1 MSVLNFYNGLTTK
14 ERFLLSLLIIT
25 IILSSI
31 FMLQSYSSNRRLKKL
46 YESEIQKTKKKYLE
60 DIRQR
65 EENIQ
70 NLLIK
75 NKQQDEVIKQANK
88 SIDSLQKLKNRVEI
102 KYKWKYKEIE
112 LYNTE
117 QIKNYWKNEFKN

>member
-14 ERFLLSLLIIT
+14 ERFFLSLLIIT

-70 NLLIK
+70 NLLNK
-75 NKQQDEVIKQANK
+75 NKEQDEVIKKAKN
-88 SIDSLQKLKNRVEI
+88 SIDSLQKVKNRVEI
-102 KYKWKYKEIE
+102 KYKWKYK
-112 LYNTE
+112 
-117 QIKNYWKNEFKN
+117 

>member
-14 ERFLLSLLIIT
+14 EKFFLSLLIIT

-75 NKQQDEVIKQANK
+75 NKEQDEVIKQANK
-88 SIDSLQKLKNRVEI
+88 SIDSLQKLKNRIEI

>member
-14 ERFLLSLLIIT
+14 ERFFLSLLIIT

-31 FMLQSYSSNRRLKKL
+31 FMLQSYSSNLRLKKL

-65 EENIQ
+65 EENIR
-70 NLLIK
+70 NLLNK
-75 NKQQDEVIKQANK
+75 NKEQDEVIKKANN
-88 SIDSLQKLKNRVEI
+88 SIDSLQKVKNRIEI

>member
-1 MSVLNFYNGLTTK
+1 MSITSFYNGLTIK
-14 ERFLLSLLIIT
+14 ERFFLSLLIVT

-46 YESEIQKTKKKYLE
+46 YESEIEKTKKKYLE
-60 DIRQR
+60 EIRQK
-65 EENIQ
+65 EENIK
-70 NLLIK
+70 NLLNDNK
-75 NKQQDEVIKQANK
+75 NQDKIIEKANK
-88 SIDSLQKLKNRVEI
+88 SIDSLQKVKNRVEI

-117 QIKNYWKNEFKN
+117 QIKNYWKNEFKD

>member
-1 MSVLNFYNGLTTK
+1 MSVVNFYNGLTTK
-14 ERFLLSLLIIT
+14 ERFFLSLLIIT

-65 EENIQ
+65 EENIR
-70 NLLIK
+70 NLLNK
-75 NKQQDEVIKQANK
+75 NKEQDEVIKKANN
-88 SIDSLQKLKNRVEI
+88 SIDSLQKVKNRIEI

>member
-14 ERFLLSLLIIT
+14 EKFFLSLLIIT

-75 NKQQDEVIKQANK
+75 NKEQDEVIKQANK

>member
-14 ERFLLSLLIIT
+14 ERFFLSLLIIT

-70 NLLIK
+70 NLLNK
-75 NKQQDEVIKQANK
+75 NKEQDEVIKKAKN
-88 SIDSLQKLKNRVEI
+88 SIDSLQKVKNRVEI

>member
-1 MSVLNFYNGLTTK
+1 MSVVNFYNGLTTK
-14 ERFLLSLLIIT
+14 ERFFLSLLIIT

-60 DIRQR
+60 DIRKR

-70 NLLIK
+70 NLLNK
-75 NKQQDEVIKQANK
+75 NKEQDEVIKKAKN
-88 SIDSLQKLKNRVEI
+88 SIDSLQKVKNRVEI

>member
-1 MSVLNFYNGLTTK
+1 MSVVNFYNGLTTK
-14 ERFLLSLLIIT
+14 ERFFLSLLIIT

-31 FMLQSYSSNRRLKKL
+31 FMLQSYSSNLRLKKL

-65 EENIQ
+65 EENIR
-70 NLLIK
+70 NLLNK
-75 NKQQDEVIKQANK
+75 NKEQDEVIKKANN
-88 SIDSLQKLKNRVEI
+88 SIDSLQKVKNRIEI

>member
-14 ERFLLSLLIIT
+14 ERFFLSLLIIT

>member
-14 ERFLLSLLIIT
+14 ERFFLSLLIIT

-65 EENIQ
+65 EENIR
-70 NLLIK
+70 NLLNK
-75 NKQQDEVIKQANK
+75 NKEQDEVIKKANN
-88 SIDSLQKLKNRVEI
+88 SIDSLQKVKNRVEI

>member
-1 MSVLNFYNGLTTK
+1 MSVVNYYNGLTTK
-14 ERFLLSLLIIT
+14 ERFFLSLLIIT
-25 IILSSI
+25 IILSSL

-65 EENIQ
+65 EENIR
-70 NLLIK
+70 NLLNK
-75 NKQQDEVIKQANK
+75 NKEQDEVIKKANN
-88 SIDSLQKLKNRVEI
+88 SIDSLQKVKNRVEI

-117 QIKNYWKNEFKN
+117 QIKKYWKNEFKN

>member
-1 MSVLNFYNGLTTK
+1 MSVVNFYNGLTTK
-14 ERFLLSLLIIT
+14 ERFFLSLLIIT

-65 EENIQ
+65 EENIR
-70 NLLIK
+70 NLLNK
-75 NKQQDEVIKQANK
+75 NKEQDEVIKKANN
-88 SIDSLQKLKNRVEI
+88 SIDSLQKVKNRVEI

>member
-14 ERFLLSLLIIT
+14 ERFFLSLLIIT

-65 EENIQ
+65 EENIR
-70 NLLIK
+70 NLLNK
-75 NKQQDEVIKQANK
+75 NKEQDEVIKKANN
-88 SIDSLQKLKNRVEI
+88 SIDSLQKVKNRIEI